1 MSPLRPA
8 LVLLSILLA
17 APVAQTQELSPRV
30 GLAAFATLPA
40 SKGAAL
46 YDSGW
51 KLSFSIHVRR
61 EEVVEGRVRME
72 VGEFPAGKGRL
83 DPGATI
89 TVQRAR
95 TRLVG
100 YDWLIPLGAKGPT
113 GLDVILGIGGVH
125 WFTDTRVTSLPNNPY
140 PFSWSYS
147 DSDVAFASTLGLRY
161 RLARHF
167 TLEAHH
173 VFTFKPA
180 NGSDFSD
187 GELSHTSIGIGY
199 RF

>member
-17 APVAQTQELSPRV
+17 APVAEAQELSPRV
-30 GLAAFATLPA
+30 GLAAFITLPA

-61 EEVVEGRVRME
+61 EELIEGRVRME

-100 YDWLIPLGAKGPT
+100 YDWLIPLGEKGPT

-147 DSDVAFASTLGLRY
+147 DSRMNLFTYERELYESQAEY
-161 RLARHF
+161 MMKLAQ
-167 TLEAHH
+167 LEAVIGTDPTAASGNTQHH
-173 VFTFKPA
+173 
-180 NGSDFSD
+180 
-187 GELSHTSIGIGY
+187 EH
-199 RF
+199 